1 MKIKGKNKDQ
11 HLRNAKEKLHALYS
25 LNNDHSELEKAIKS
39 GIYQQQSKKN
49 HEEDLKRKKKEKM
62 EKRLIR

>member
-39 GIYQQQSKKN
+39 GIY
-49 HEEDLKRKKKEKM
+49 
-62 EKRLIR
+62 